1 MTSNLLSMAGAA
13 MLLSMDFHV
22 TVVSAMVEIYTEIP
36 VGALERV
43 NQEMLISSVF
53 DATSFAFLLAW
64 PFVAVNLLYNLCLGF
79 INKALP
85 QLMVAFVGAPFMI
98 GAGLILLTISLV
110 TMLTVWMERV
120 PGLVGWL

>member
-1 MTSNLLSMAGAA
+1 MAGAA

-85 QLMVAFVGAPFMI
+85 QLMVAFVGAPFMV
-98 GAGLILLTISLV
+98 GAGAALFALSAGSLLY
-110 TMLTVWMERV
+110 VWKERV
-120 PGLVGWL
+120 FQVLGWM